1 MDRMAVLVV
10 DDEESVRVYLQE
22 LLSQSGYLARTASTG
37 AQALEM
43 LAAGSFDAV
52 LLDVVMPEVSGL
64 EVLRRYREGGG
75 TAPVIVLSAL
85 AGADDAVR
93 AMKLGATDYLS
104 KPFDQ
109 VDLETTLRR
118 ALGGAG
124 APPVLVPARPPP
136 PELAAPEPSIPD
148 DDRQES
154 RPIVFTS
161 AAMRK

>member
-52 LLDVVMPEVSGL
+52 LLDVGMPEGSGL
-64 EVLRRYREGGG
+64 EGVRRYRWGGG

-109 VDLETTLRR
+109 VELETTLRR
-118 ALGGAG
+118 ARG
-124 APPVLVPARPPP
+124 APPRAPAALASRPRPAPPPGRAPGPPAPEEDRDARP
-136 PELAAPEPSIPD
+136 I
-148 DDRQES
+148 
-154 RPIVFTS
+154 I
-161 AAMRK
+161 